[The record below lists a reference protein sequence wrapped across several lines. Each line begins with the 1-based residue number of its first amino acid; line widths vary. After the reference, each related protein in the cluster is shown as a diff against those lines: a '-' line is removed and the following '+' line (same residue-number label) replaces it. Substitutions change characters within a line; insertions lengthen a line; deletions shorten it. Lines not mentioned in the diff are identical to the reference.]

1 MPGTVLG
8 HHSRRSHL
16 TMRHFLSLENIVN
29 MLYFGSSILVR
40 REKSRDFAQH
50 LEFLKP
56 SYDFP
61 LTFTHYVFAPRTLI
75 TYDWNFRF
83 YYADVFDIA
92 RLLSSA

>member
-1 MPGTVLG
+1 
-8 HHSRRSHL
+8 
-16 TMRHFLSLENIVN
+16 
-29 MLYFGSSILVR
+29 MLYFGSSMWIR

-83 YYADVFDIA
+83 YYALLAGLTSTSWVEGMKMSCSGKII
-92 RLLSSA
+92 RLTQV

>member
-1 MPGTVLG
+1 MPGTVLIFCTQNNDVI
-8 HHSRRSHL
+8 R
-16 TMRHFLSLENIVN
+16 MRHFWSL
-29 MLYFGSSILVR
+29 GSSMWIR